1 MLLTDMSLNDYLNR
15 SFHCQCR
22 RTHRTALSTI
32 ELNSGAINKL
42 PEIIRNL
49 KHQKVFLVADQNTMA
64 AAGEAVCDCLAAQ
77 DIPYTLFILKGTQ
90 IVPDEAAVGSVLM
103 AYDDTCDLVI
113 AVGSGTVNDICRFT
127 SFRLGLPYFIIP
139 TAPSM
144 DGLASTVSA
153 MITNNMKT
161 TYSAQVPEAILAD
174 TDVLIKAPAVMIGAG
189 FGDILG
195 KYTCLADWKLSAVIN
210 GEYYCDNVAELT
222 TRARNLTISCKDGIL
237 SREKGSIARLTEAL
251 ILSGMAMSFT
261 GNSRPASGS
270 EHHLSHFW
278 EMRFLFEG
286 KKPVLHGIKVGIGTV
301 VSLKLY
307 ELLQKTEIDFDQI
320 KSKKQF
326 CMADAWKSEIR
337 RTYLSAADEVI
348 RLEETAGKNS
358 FEKWQKRI
366 NSIEE
371 HWDEIR
377 QCMKALPS
385 VKEAKQYLTA
395 AGCPTKPAEIGL
407 DREIVKDSILYAK
420 ELRDRYTILQLLWD
434 LDLLEPFAE
443 ETVNYLFS

>member
-1 MLLTDMSLNDYLNR
+1 MLLTDMKLNDYLNR

-22 RTHRTALSTI
+22 RTHQTTLNTI
-32 ELNSGAINKL
+32 ELNSGALNKL
-42 PEIIRNL
+42 PEVIHRL

-64 AAGEAVCDCLAAQ
+64 AAGETVYSCLAAHN
-77 DIPYTLFILKGTQ
+77 IPCTVFLLKGTDV
-90 IVPDEAAVGSVLM
+90 IPDEAAVGSVLM
-103 AYDDTCDLVI
+103 AYDNTCDLIV
-113 AVGSGTVNDICRFT
+113 AVGSGTINDICRFT
-127 SFRLGLPYFIIP
+127 SYKLGLPYFIIP

-161 TYSAQVPEAILAD
+161 TYSAQVPEAIIAD
-174 TDVLIKAPAVMIGAG
+174 TDILLKAPAAMIGAG

-195 KYTCLADWKLSAVIN
+195 KYTCLTDWKLSAVIG
-210 GEYYCDNVAELT
+210 GEYYCDNVMELT
-222 TRARNLTISCKDGIL
+222 TRARNLTISCKDGL
-237 SREKGSIARLTEAL
+237 QSREESSITSLTEAL
-251 ILSGMAMSFT
+251 ILSGIAMSFT

-307 ELLQKTEIDFDQI
+307 ELLQKTEIDFSRI

-326 CMADAWKSEIR
+326 CTADTWNSEIR
-337 RTYLSAADEVI
+337 RTYLAAADEVI
-348 RLEETAGKNS
+348 RLEETTGKNS
-358 FEKWQKRI
+358 SEKWQKRI
-366 NSIEE
+366 DSIRE

-377 QCMKALPS
+377 LCMKALPS
-385 VKEAKQYLTA
+385 VKEAEHYLTA
-395 AGCPTKPAEIGL
+395 AGCPTRPSEIGL
-407 DREIVKDSILYAK
+407 DRDIVKDSILYAK

-434 LDLLEPFAE
+434 LDLLEAFAE